1 MTTTS
6 EIYQPLQWLG
16 YSIVLA
22 LVILILVAALY
33 YFKPNHRQK
42 VGVMALTLG
51 GIGVAICLGVLLFSI
66 MIGSAFLGVIS
77 LLILFGLEVPT
88 LYIGIISL
96 RQSNPKSVSN
106 IRN

>member
-22 LVILILVAALY
+22 LVILILVAVLY
-33 YFKPNHRQK
+33 YFKPMYRQK
-42 VGVMALTLG
+42 VGVIALTLG
-51 GIGVAICLGVLLFSI
+51 AIGIAICLGVLLFSI
-66 MIGSAFLGVIS
+66 IMGSAFLGVIS
-77 LLILFGLEVPT
+77 LLILFALEVPT

-96 RQSNPKSVSN
+96 RQSNPKSISN
-106 IRN
+106 IKN